1 MNTRENIELNELSN
15 KSNAKLVRKEIE
27 YVLGIDSEMKITYNG
42 KAFKIRCYADYKV
55 FKHPSQY
62 TRFKKSFAIFE
73 DEIFGKGMNV
83 SKITSRYISLYTFD
97 MMDQRTTYK
106 MALDR
111 IIPGE
116 IIVDEKL

>member
-15 KSNAKLVRKEIE
+15 KSNAKLVRKVIE
-27 YVLGIDSEMKITYNG
+27 YVMGIDSEMKITYNG
-42 KAFKIRCYADYKV
+42 KAFKIRCYADYKGE
-55 FKHPSQY
+55 
-62 TRFKKSFAIFE
+62 KSYAIFE
-73 DEIFGKGMNV
+73 DGVFGKGMNV

-97 MMDQRTTYK
+97 MMGNQTTYK

-116 IIVDEKL
+116 IIVDEEL

>member
-42 KAFKIRCYADYKV
+42 KAFKIRCYADWKGGKAYSI
-55 FKHPSQY
+55 FK
-62 TRFKKSFAIFE
+62 
-73 DEIFGKGMNV
+73 DELFGNGMNV

-97 MMDQRTTYK
+97 MMGTKTKYK

-116 IIVDEKL
+116 IIVDK

>member
-1 MNTRENIELNELSN
+1 MINKELQKFLDKIPEE
-15 KSNAKLVRKEIE
+15 SNAKLVRKEIE

-42 KAFKIRCYADYKV
+42 KAFKIRCYAA
-55 FKHPSQY
+55 FKGDKAY
-62 TRFKKSFAIFE
+62 AIFE
-73 DEIFGKGMNV
+73 DGVFGKGMNV
-83 SKITSRYISLYTFD
+83 SKITDKYISLYTFD

-116 IIVDEKL
+116 IIVDK

>member
-42 KAFKIRCYADYKV
+42 KAFKIRCYAGYKGE
-55 FKHPSQY
+55 
-62 TRFKKSFAIFE
+62 KSYSIFE
-73 DEIFGKGMNV
+73 DELFGKGMNV
-83 SKITSRYISLYTFD
+83 SKITNKYISLYTFD
-97 MMDQRTTYK
+97 MMGTQTTYK

-111 IIPGE
+111 IIPGK
-116 IIVDEKL
+116 IIVDK

>member
-27 YVLGIDSEMKITYNG
+27 YVMGIDSEMKITYNFM
-42 KAFKIRCYADYKV
+42 KFKIRCYAD
-55 FKHPSQY
+55 FKGEK
-62 TRFKKSFAIFE
+62 TFAIFE
-73 DEIFGKGMNV
+73 DGVFGRGMNV

-106 MALDR
+106 MALDK

-116 IIVDEKL
+116 IIKHYNRYGY

>member
-42 KAFKIRCYADYKV
+42 QAFKIRCYADYKGE
-55 FKHPSQY
+55 
-62 TRFKKSFAIFE
+62 KSYAIFE
-73 DEIFGKGMNV
+73 DNVFGKGMNV

-97 MMDQRTTYK
+97 MMGTKTTYK

-116 IIVDEKL
+116 IIVDK